1 MNARRLLPICLFLAA
16 CSTTTGAAI
25 PLVRVHAEADLD
37 CRGDE
42 IRIEEEMG
50 GRYKAVGCGRKA
62 FYRTACEGL
71 NCTVQPD
78 AEGAIPFHDRPA
90 PE

>member
-1 MNARRLLPICLFLAA
+1 MNTVRLPLLVLFLAA

-25 PLVRVHAEADLD
+25 PLGRVHAETHLD
-37 CRGDE
+37 CRGDD

-71 NCTVQPD
+71 TCTVQPD
-78 AEGAIPFHDRPA
+78 DEGAIPFLDRPA